1 MRKPMK
7 GSELMHRLI
16 LNDPS
21 DPYVQLFR
29 RCPFVQLLMLQQGYM
44 TPDELTDEE
53 RELIGNIIDLEDLPN
68 D

>member
-29 RCPFVQLLMLQQGYM
+29 RCPFVQILMLQQGYM
-44 TPDELTDEE
+44 TPDELTDGE
-53 RELIGNIIDLEDLPN
+53 RERISNIIDLEDLPH